1 MRRSCRGRAWRRSG
15 SGRAA
20 GGGRRAR
27 HSRRHRPL
35 ARPPASRGAPIAG
48 TRDRPRR
55 ARRAAAPRHGR
66 GPARSRR
73 ARRGSI
79 RRAPES
85 RRTARSRHCAAP
97 ASARGRTVASRK
109 SIASAPVL
117 AEYCGDGVPIHA
129 SPILLLPIRRTLVHF
144 ELRIEGGFR
153 NLLFTLLDAGDMI
166 LRELIL
172 FAAVGFLFLGVSDLG
187 VDLLY
192 LALRLK
198 RFVLGGG
205 PQSAATPPT
214 AMQPGRIAVF
224 IPAWDE
230 SEVIAPMLDHAQRA
244 FGDSDYRLYVG
255 CYPNDPAT
263 IAAVRSAAGPK
274 VRLVVTPSP
283 GPTTKADCLNAMW
296 SRMRADERDE
306 RVRFKAVVLEA
317 LGASI
322 PAAGVGCA
330 ISRRVL
336 DALSRRYGL
345 PFDPGSLTEDYELGL
360 RLRAAGYPAAFVR
373 LPGGT
378 GRAVVATREYFP
390 GTIHAA
396 VTQKARWMAGIA
408 LAGWDR
414 LGWEG
419 GPAEFW
425 MRLRDRQS
433 VFAALL
439 LFTGYLALILGP
451 ALALA
456 GWSVG
461 RPAEPFS
468 RPMLVL
474 LATNSVLLLWRLAMR
489 FAFVAAAYGW
499 REGFRALPRTVTG
512 NIIAMMAA
520 RRAAGNYLTM
530 VRTGRPTAW
539 DKTAHAFPGPGQGE

>member
-1 MRRSCRGRAWRRSG
+1 M
-15 SGRAA
+15 
-20 GGGRRAR
+20 
-27 HSRRHRPL
+27 
-35 ARPPASRGAPIAG
+35 
-48 TRDRPRR
+48 
-55 ARRAAAPRHGR
+55 
-66 GPARSRR
+66 
-73 ARRGSI
+73 
-79 RRAPES
+79 
-85 RRTARSRHCAAP
+85 
-97 ASARGRTVASRK
+97 
-109 SIASAPVL
+109 
-117 AEYCGDGVPIHA
+117 
-129 SPILLLPIRRTLVHF
+129 
-144 ELRIEGGFR
+144 
-153 NLLFTLLDAGDMI
+153 LFTLLDAGDMI

-306 RVRFKAVVLEA
+306 RVRFKAVVLHDAEDVVHADELGLFDALIEQFDLVQLPVLPLVDQRSRWIAGHYIDEFAEAHGKEMVVREA